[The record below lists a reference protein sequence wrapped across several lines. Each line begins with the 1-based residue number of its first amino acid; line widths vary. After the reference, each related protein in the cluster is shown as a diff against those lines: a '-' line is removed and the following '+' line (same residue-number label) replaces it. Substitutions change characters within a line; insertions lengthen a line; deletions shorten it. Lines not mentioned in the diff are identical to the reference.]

1 MSLQSEALVNL
12 PRPQFNAGELIEN
25 FAAKGLSVDDM
36 VALSGNNYSIGCN
49 KASIHGKDIW
59 GDEQVPA
66 AACMQAAG

>member
-1 MSLQSEALVNL
+1 MSLQSEVLANI
-12 PRPQFNAGELIEN
+12 PGPQFNAGELIEN

-49 KASIHGKDIW
+49 KASIHGKDICCH
-59 GDEQVPA
+59 DQLPA